1 MEKHRYLLRNE
12 DEDRIISFL
21 LLTKTEADWINKT
34 MDLLND
40 NGCLHDCVELINLE
54 DDEIYEKME

>member
-21 LLTKTEADWINKT
+21 LLTETEVGWIDRT
-34 MDLLND
+34 IDLLND
-40 NGCLHDCVELINLE
+40 NGCLRDGVELVDLE
-54 DDEIYEKME
+54 NDEIYEKMR

>member
-21 LLTKTEADWINKT
+21 LLTETEAGWINRT
-34 MDLLND
+34 MDLLSD
-40 NGCLHDCVELINLE
+40 NGCLRDCVELINLE
-54 DDEIYEKME
+54 DNSIYEQIE